1 MYENP
6 ARSHFWRVAK
16 LAADLLGL
24 RHAWD
29 ALEDSVFDA
38 CMWGGERDKATTFR
52 ATRDVCVS
60 LRRKCNGMHARK
72 SWTPVAGPAGPEF
85 PTASE
90 AEYPRE
96 LCEAYI
102 KCVWQQL
109 RRTGVKAPKASVD
122 AAATGARDLRQFS
135 MKRVPPSSG

>member
-1 MYENP
+1 MSCENP
-6 ARSHFWRVAK
+6 ARSHFWRLAK
-16 LAADLLGL
+16 LAADMLGL

-29 ALEDSVFDA
+29 A
-38 CMWGGERDKATTFR
+38 GGERDNAILFR
-52 ATRDVCVS
+52 ATRDMCVS
-60 LRRKCNGMHARK
+60 LRRKCNGMHAHK
-72 SWTPVAGPAGPEF
+72 SWTPVTGPAGPEF

-109 RRTGVKAPKASVD
+109 RRARVKAPKASAD
-122 AAATGARDLRQFS
+122 AAATGARDIRQFS
-135 MKRVPPSSG
+135 MKRVPPLL